1 MSVIKNWFDRLLSVG
16 PLFGYFPEPSK
27 SSLIVKD
34 TTLPSAEQSFNGSG
48 VSIVQCGKYL
58 GGVIGNRAGVE
69 SFVSSRVSNWSNYV
83 SLLSSIAADQPQA
96 AYIALTKSLQSEWI
110 FLQRVT
116 PDCGGLFNDLEHVL
130 CTLFLPSLIGHPCG
144 SHDRFL
150 YSLPIRMG
158 GLNIKDPT
166 KTADQVYSASR
177 NAVSILMES
186 ITKQSPF
193 NITDHYLCVTQS
205 RQDQLAI
212 QKERN
217 ESDFKEAVSLF
228 DARHQRAILRSRDS
242 LSHWLCALPV
252 LKDNFN
258 LSSQEFRDAICM
270 RYLKP
275 LVSLPPLCDG
285 CGAQFSTVHALDCR
299 KGGLVSLRHNEIRDL
314 LCDLSS
320 IVWSNVVREPI
331 IQEPNANSEGLVADM
346 AARGVWQR
354 QCTAM
359 FDVRVV
365 DSDSPSYANRT
376 PQAVLTT
383 AEKDKKKKYVAA
395 CESNHCS
402 FTPLCLT
409 VDGVMGSEMRSFIDR
424 LAECLSIRWDL
435 HYSVTVNWVRTKL
448 SFALLRATNLCI
460 RGTRSKWRGMT
471 IEDGLGVNPS
481 LFSH

>member
-1 MSVIKNWFDRLLSVG
+1 
-16 PLFGYFPEPSK
+16 
-27 SSLIVKD
+27 
-34 TTLPSAEQSFNGSG
+34 
-48 VSIVQCGKYL
+48 
-58 GGVIGNRAGVE
+58 
-69 SFVSSRVSNWSNYV
+69 
-83 SLLSSIAADQPQA
+83 
-96 AYIALTKSLQSEWI
+96 
-110 FLQRVT
+110 
-116 PDCGGLFNDLEHVL
+116 
-130 CTLFLPSLIGHPCG
+130 
-144 SHDRFL
+144 
-150 YSLPIRMG
+150 
-158 GLNIKDPT
+158 
-166 KTADQVYSASR
+166 
-177 NAVSILMES
+177 
-186 ITKQSPF
+186 
-193 NITDHYLCVTQS
+193 
-205 RQDQLAI
+205 
-212 QKERN
+212 
-217 ESDFKEAVSLF
+217 
-228 DARHQRAILRSRDS
+228 
-242 LSHWLCALPV
+242 
-252 LKDNFN
+252 
-258 LSSQEFRDAICM
+258 M

-314 LCDLSS
+314 LCNLSS

-346 AARGVWQR
+346 ATRGVWQR

-365 DSDSPSYANRT
+365 DCDSPSYANRT

-383 AEKDKKKKYVAA
+383 AEKDKKRKYVAA

-448 SFALLRATNLCI
+448 SFALLQATNLCI

-481 LFSH
+481 LLSH